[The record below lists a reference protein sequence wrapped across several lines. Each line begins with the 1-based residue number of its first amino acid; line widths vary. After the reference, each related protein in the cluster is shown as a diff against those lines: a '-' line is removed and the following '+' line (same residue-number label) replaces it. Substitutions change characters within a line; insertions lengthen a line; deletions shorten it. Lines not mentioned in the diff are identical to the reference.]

1 MRVREDGKT
10 VPWIDENLDPFTG
23 EWLARKIM
31 IDWDAKGIRKLAYR
45 ERGKDYNHSTF
56 CDLVIAGLCGI
67 VPQAD
72 GKVVVKPLAPEEWD
86 WWCVDGV
93 RYHGRDVTVLFDRD
107 GKHYG
112 KGKGLVVIE

>member
-1 MRVREDGKT
+1 MKAL
-10 VPWIDENLDPFTG
+10 IDT
-23 EWLARKIM
+23 
-31 IDWDAKGIRKLAYR
+31 
-45 ERGKDYNHSTF
+45 
-56 CDLVIAGLCGI
+56 CLVIDLLQGL
-67 VPQAD
+67 D

-112 KGKGLVVIE
+112 KGKGLVVLE